1 MTKEEKLDKIKKI
14 ITKLIDSNNTM
25 EGQYNMP
32 YSHSDDDY
40 ADWKVSFNVKR
51 IAIWPKTSEVG
62 CRYSGT
68 IYITMLDIRVGFDG
82 KWEKMKY
89 ISDLPSWVEDDITEQ
104 ILENVNDFL
113 PMVCVDITFD

>member
-82 KWEKMKY
+82 EWEKMKY